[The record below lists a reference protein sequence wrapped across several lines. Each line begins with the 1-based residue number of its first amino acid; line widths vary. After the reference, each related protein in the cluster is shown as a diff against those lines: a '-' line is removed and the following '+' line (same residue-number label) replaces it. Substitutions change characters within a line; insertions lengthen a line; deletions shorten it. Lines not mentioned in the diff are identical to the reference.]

1 MQAPNDYGLIP
12 VKIIKPGVPM
22 MMIGQVGGFNPTEA
36 QMLIDR
42 GYAVEWTKKD
52 QAELDAASN
61 SKFGATGPIS
71 PNPGG
76 GPPGTQTGHNVADL
90 SNGPGT
96 GVVASLAGPVNQD
109 GSVSVR
115 SIGDMT
121 EQPNKPVLEGG
132 TLGSGAGS
140 QNTEE
145 VSVLKGADGE
155 DVEVPLRWEDKHHTQ
170 IKSIARRISGND
182 DLTMEQSKEVIT
194 KALAEKEADGEE

>member
-12 VKIIKPGVPM
+12 VKVIKPGVPM

-61 SKFGATGPIS
+61 SKFGATGPS
-71 PNPGG
+71 FPNPGA

-121 EQPNKPVLEGG
+121 EQPNRPVVE
-132 TLGSGAGS
+132 GAGNQS
-140 QNTEE
+140 TEE
-145 VSVLKGADGE
+145 LSVLKGADGE

-170 IKSIARRISGND
+170 IKSIARRLSGD
-182 DLTMEQSKEVIT
+182 EDLSMEQSKEVIK
-194 KALAEKEADGEE
+194 KALADNEAAGDD